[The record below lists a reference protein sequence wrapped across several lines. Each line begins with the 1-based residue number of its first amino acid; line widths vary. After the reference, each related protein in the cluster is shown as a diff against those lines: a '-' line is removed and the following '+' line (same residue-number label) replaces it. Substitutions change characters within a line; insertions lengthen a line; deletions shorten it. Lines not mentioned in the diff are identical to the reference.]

1 MNVTMHLPTITCR
14 PAFRPSALAA
24 ALAAC
29 IAAPA
34 AHATEQIFT
43 HTYLA
48 ETNPAGAKELE
59 QQTTYSDG
67 KSQGTY
73 RLWQSRTEFEYG
85 LTDRWQISLYANAY
99 SVTAQNNNSFASR
112 NNFTV
117 GPGDGD
123 EVSGGGPATIGS
135 YVPSADRLPIPS
147 ARYHKSDFES
157 VSVESIYAFTS
168 PYLAPVGLSGYV
180 ELTAGP
186 KTSEVELKLLA
197 QKNYFDDNL
206 ILAGN
211 IAVEFERNRFSGI
224 AEKETELVFSG
235 GASYRVARGWRLALE
250 VRNERGYEGA
260 YSLSPGKRDYSA
272 WFAGPTVHYNGK
284 LAGTGFFVT
293 GGYSAQLPFGHAYSP
308 SSQVELVDGRVYKET
323 EKNVFRVIVGLEF

>member
-1 MNVTMHLPTITCR
+1 MQRRPTL
-14 PAFRPSALAA
+14 LAA
-24 ALAAC
+24 ALAGLAL
-29 IAAPA
+29 APA

-43 HTYLA
+43 HTYLS
-48 ETNPAGAKELE
+48 ETNPAGGKELE

-73 RLWQSRTEFEYG
+73 RLFQSRTEFEYG

-99 SVTAQNNNSFASR
+99 SVSAQNNNSFASR

-135 YVPSADRLPIPS
+135 YVPSSDRLAIPS

-168 PYLAPVGLSGYV
+168 PYKSPVGLSGYV
-180 ELTAGP
+180 EVTGGP
-186 KTSEVELKLLA
+186 KTSELELKLLA
-197 QKNYFDDNL
+197 QKNLFDDDL
-206 ILAGN
+206 IIAGS
-211 IAVEFERNRFSGI
+211 IALEFERNRFTGI

-250 VRNERGYEGA
+250 VRNERGYEGG
-260 YSLSPGKRDYSA
+260 YSLSNGKRDYSA
-272 WFAGPTVHYNGK
+272 WYAGPTVHYNGHVG
-284 LAGTGFFVT
+284 AQGFFVT
-293 GGYSAQLPFGHAYSP
+293 GGYSTQLPFASAHSP
-308 SSQVELVDGRVYKET
+308 SSEVELVDHRVYKET
-323 EKNVFRVIVGLEF
+323 EKNVFRLIVGLEF